1 MMATSSESALQGYYA
16 LHAKIYD
23 ATRWSFLFGRERI
36 LQRVAAINT
45 PKRILEVGCGTGR
58 NLLSLR
64 RKFPLADITGVDL
77 SSDMLQVAQEK
88 VRSVTLLQQSY
99 DKPVSGDFDLVLCSY
114 ALTMFN
120 PGWDIAIEAAAQ
132 DLCEGG
138 LISVVDFSHT
148 QSGMFRRW
156 MGVNHVRME
165 NHLWP
170 LLSSRFNALEDSRHA
185 AYAGLWHYGMFV
197 GRKKHL
203 SLAESVN
210 GIVTHSCREVKGRYD
225 LPPYGSHEMDQNFL
239 QPLSPLSNRHA
250 T

>member
-1 MMATSSESALQGYYA
+1 MIATSPEAALQGYYA
-16 LHAKIYD
+16 LHSKIYD

-36 LQRVAAINT
+36 LHRIAAIDS

-64 RKFPLADITGVDL
+64 RIFPLADITGVDL
-77 SSDMLQVAQEK
+77 SSDMLQVAQQK
-88 VRSVTLLQQSY
+88 VPSVKLLQQSY

-120 PGWDIAIEAAAQ
+120 PGWDTAIHAASE
-132 DLCEGG
+132 DLREGG
-138 LISVVDFSHT
+138 LMSVVDFSHT

-170 LLSSRFNALEDSRHA
+170 LLCSKFAALEDSRHA
-185 AYAGLWHYGMFV
+185 AYAGLWHYGMFI
-197 GRKKHL
+197 GRKKQ
-203 SLAESVN
+203 S
-210 GIVTHSCREVKGRYD
+210 
-225 LPPYGSHEMDQNFL
+225 
-239 QPLSPLSNRHA
+239 
-250 T
+250 